1 MILLCLSNIVVDYRV
16 TPAQLITLVGVLI
29 AVFTLFEIRKQRLK
43 SYEPKLFF
51 TNMSFWLQRNSNGTP
66 CILKSEYRKSN
77 DCPSMPFF
85 PIDVHNI
92 GLGAANT
99 ISIKWVYNRSKIIEK
114 FEELGNQTKL
124 LLKKDEGYF
133 HYIFGDT
140 PDQGYGFTIPP
151 TEDSKKEIS
160 FLTANQSIKTK
171 MSEAL
176 YHYLTF
182 IPYLELI
189 NQNNPRRIVLNIDE
203 FKVRCTYFDVGGK
216 KRNQIINL
224 SIQVYAFSKE
234 FSGENYGTGTITFKK

>member
-1 MILLCLSNIVVDYRV
+1 MILLCLSNIVVDYCV

-66 CILKSEYRKSN
+66 CILKSESSKSN
-77 DCPSMPFF
+77 AFSSMPFF

-99 ISIKWVYNRSKIIEK
+99 ISIKWVYNRSKIIAK

-124 LLKKDEGYF
+124 LLKKNEGYF
-133 HYIFGDT
+133 HYIFGDN

-160 FLTANQSIKTK
+160 FLTANQSTKTK

-176 YHYLTF
+176 YNYLTF

-189 NQNNPRRIVLNIDE
+189 NQNNPRRIELNIDE
-203 FKVRCTYFDVGGK
+203 FKVLCTYFDVGGTK
-216 KRNQIINL
+216 HNQTINL
-224 SIQVYAFSKE
+224 SIQVSAFSEE
-234 FSGENYGTGTITFKK
+234 FHEENYGIGTITFRK